1 VICGAKSEKRR
12 LREDPMV
19 NSQISLVHYS

>member
-1 VICGAKSEKRR
+1 VICGVKSEKRR
-12 LREDPMV
+12 LREDPTV